1 MSPKRGTEL
10 SDAILP
16 VHVAP
21 AGPESEPGGDP
32 GGIKARLL
40 KPQTLVSFAIA
51 LAIVVFLV
59 ARLNI
64 NLHDVW
70 QNIKHANPWMLLA
83 ALAIFYSTFILRAIR
98 WRGMLVN
105 AGINAEHGYTLPS
118 LPRIVAILL
127 LSWFAN
133 CIVPAKLGD
142 GYRCFLLRRDT
153 GARFSA
159 TLGTILAERL
169 TDLVVLFTM
178 MSGAGLLA
186 FHGSLPSEVTNTL
199 IGGMVLIVLGVIVLS
214 AMMFGKDRFA
224 RFIPE
229 RFKEHYDHFHAAV
242 FACLRRPT
250 IPVAVS
256 ISIWFFDGARLFL
269 VAHALGADLSYSL
282 AMFVALMSALLT
294 TLPFTPAGLGVVEA
308 AIIVVLKL
316 VDVDPAMAGSI
327 AVIDRVINYWSLILV
342 GTVLYIWRLK
352 TELRVDPKPAAS

>member
-1 MSPKRGTEL
+1 V
-10 SDAILP
+10 SDALLSTRAAP
-16 VHVAP
+16 VD
-21 AGPESEPGGDP
+21 PEPDQTGEPGGL
-32 GGIKARLL
+32 KRRLL

-51 LAIVVFLV
+51 IAIVVFLV

-70 QNIKHANPWMLLA
+70 NNIRHANPWMLLGA
-83 ALAIFYSTFILRAIR
+83 FAIFYFTFVLRAIR
-98 WRGMLVN
+98 WRGMLVS
-105 AGINAEHGYTLPS
+105 AGIDAEHGYNLPG
-118 LPRIVAILL
+118 LPRILAILL

-178 MSGAGLLA
+178 MSCAGLLA

-199 IGGMVLIVLGVIVLS
+199 LAGIALIVVGVVALS

-229 RFKEHYDHFHAAV
+229 RFKEHYEHFHTAV
-242 FACLRRPT
+242 FACLRRP
-250 IPVAVS
+250 ILPLAVS
-256 ISIWFFDGARLFL
+256 IASWFCDGLRVFL
-269 VAHALGADLSYSL
+269 VAHALGANLSYSL
-282 AMFVALMSALLT
+282 ALFVALMSALLT

-308 AIIVVLKL
+308 AIVVVLKL
-316 VDVDPAMAGSI
+316 VDVQPAMAGSI
-327 AVIDRVINYWSLILV
+327 AVIDRVIGYWSLILV
-342 GTVLYIWRLK
+342 GTILYVWRLK
-352 TELRVDPKPAAS
+352 TELRVETKPATR